1 MKSSKVV
8 NGHADVIPAVIVTRT
23 QMMSFSAALFFLAQA
38 VAPSA
43 GATPAP
49 TAAAPQLPTK
59 AQMDEEV
66 KKNFAKIDLNHD
78 GRVDRDESAKANAA
92 ALAAREANAFS
103 QLDANKDGM
112 ISREEFKVVIP
123 PWARKDVW
131 FEANDIDRN
140 GVVEL
145 NEAIA
150 KAERNFERLDAD
162 NNGSISPEELRP
174 QRQRNR
180 RQ

>member
-1 MKSSKVV
+1 MLL
-8 NGHADVIPAVIVTRT
+8 
-23 QMMSFSAALFFLAQA
+23 SAALFLLAQ
-38 VAPSA
+38 SA
-43 GATPAP
+43 TPAAAATPAP
-49 TAAAPQLPTK
+49 AAAVAAPQLPTK
-59 AQMDEEV
+59 AQMDEDV
-66 KKNFAKIDLNHD
+66 KKNFAKMDLNHD
-78 GRVDRDESAKANAA
+78 GKVDRDESAKANAA
-92 ALAAREANAFS
+92 ALAARESNAFG

-112 ISREEFKVVIP
+112 ISREEFKFVTP
-123 PWARKDVW
+123 QWARKDVW

-140 GVVEL
+140 GIVDL

-162 NNGSISPEELRP
+162 NNGTISEDELRP

>member
-1 MKSSKVV
+1 
-8 NGHADVIPAVIVTRT
+8 
-23 QMMSFSAALFFLAQA
+23 MMSFSAALFLLAQIA
-38 VAPSA
+38 VPSA
-43 GATPAP
+43 AVTPVP
-49 TAAAPQLPTK
+49 TAAVPQLPTK
-59 AQMDEEV
+59 AQMDEDV
-66 KKNFAKIDLNHD
+66 KKYFAQLDLNRD
-78 GRVDRDESAKANAA
+78 GKVDRDESAKANAA
-92 ALAAREANAFS
+92 ALAARESNAFS

-112 ISREEFKVVIP
+112 ISREEFKVVTP
-123 PWARKDVW
+123 QWARKDVW

-162 NNGSISPEELRP
+162 NNGSISPDELRP